1 MESINRDILFIGHAT
16 PEDNEFTLW
25 LQSKLKNE
33 GYNCECDLSFLLGGE
48 ADYWKNLQDLLEH
61 QSIKY
66 ILVVSG
72 VTFDKSGVL
81 DEWEHCKS
89 IERQYLLKDFI
100 IPVKVDNSPYNSR
113 IGLNRKNIISFEN
126 NWGEGLKRLLRK
138 LAFDEVP
145 KVAANTN
152 SIMDWY
158 DNVYTTYSGIEYK
171 EKDLFYSNWLKIP
184 VLPKKVHFYKFYN
197 EEQAK
202 AVLKN
207 LVYPGF
213 RHGNLI
219 ITFQKSLNYY
229 LREEN
234 LEIKPTEHLVKD
246 STDALQWYES
256 DVFPSYADFRRL
268 LVRLLREC
276 FESYLKEMQLKIY
289 ELSNSSCYFFEHK
302 EEKSKGRFALN
313 GKTKNIGVTG
323 KYYDAFWH
331 FGISFRPV
339 LYPELCLSFKNHII
353 FTEDGVKPWTDKKQ
367 MHSARRNKG
376 KTMHNKEWRDQLLA
390 FLSCLA
396 NTESDEIVLTV
407 AEDETITLSTTPITF
422 EAKFSYIEPNDE
434 ERLKPIDSY
443 LDEEEF
449 YDDEEGGQSA

>member
-1 MESINRDILFIGHAT
+1 MEIVNRDIIFIGHAT

-33 GYNCECDLSFLLGGE
+33 GYNWECDLSFLLGGE

-66 ILVVSG
+66 ILVVSS

-89 IERQYLLKDFI
+89 IERQYQLRDFI
-100 IPVKVDNSPYNSR
+100 IPVKVDNSPFNSR
-113 IGLNRKNIISFEN
+113 MGLNRKNIISFEN

-145 KVAANTN
+145 KITANTN

-158 DNVYTTYSGIEYK
+158 DNVYTTYSGIEYR
-171 EKDLFYSNWLKIP
+171 EKDLFYSNWMKIP
-184 VLPKKVHFYKFYN
+184 ILPKKVHFYKFYN

-202 AVLKN
+202 AVAKN
-207 LVYPGF
+207 LIFPGF
-213 RHGNLI
+213 RHGNMI
-219 ITFQKSLNYY
+219 VTFQKTLNYY
-229 LREEN
+229 LVEEN
-234 LEIKPTEHLVKD
+234 LEIQPQEHITRD
-246 STDALQWYES
+246 SIDAIQRYDS
-256 DVFPSYADFRRL
+256 DVFPTYGDFRRL

-289 ELSNSSCYFFEHK
+289 ELSNSNCYFFEHK
-302 EEKSKGRFALN
+302 EEKSKGRFFIN
-313 GKTKNIGVTG
+313 GKAKNIGITG

-331 FGISFRPV
+331 FGISFRPM
-339 LYPELCLSFKNHII
+339 LYPELCLSFKSHII
-353 FTEDGVKPWTDKKQ
+353 FTDDGVNPWTDKKQ

-390 FLSCLA
+390 FFACIT
-396 NTESDEIVLTV
+396 NTESEEIVLIV
-407 AEDETITLSTTPITF
+407 AEEETITLSPTPITF

-449 YDDEEGGQSA
+449 YEDDEGRSDA